1 MEVNAVLPPFLPS
14 AVFIFLLIFLLN
26 LLSPI
31 ILFRFVISNIKYPA
45 RAVIKLFIQPRHS
58 LQ

>member
-1 MEVNAVLPPFLPS
+1 MEVNAVLPPFIPS
-14 AVFIFLLIFLLN
+14 VVFIFLLIFLLN

-31 ILFRFVISNIKYPA
+31 ILFRFVISNIEFPA
-45 RAVIKLFIQPRHS
+45 RAIMKLSIQPRHS